1 MLHRLVTPT
10 VLTVGFAAAVVTAS
24 SVPAAA
30 DNDESTGLP
39 RTQDIVEELRDDGVF
54 VDPDIEVGTAR
65 DAVPQSDIAGL
76 ENAAAQADEPVHYV
90 LIPEG
95 NATSEVGV

>member
-1 MLHRLVTPT
+1 VLARMRPFGTHLRLACASRKCRVRDREENVNVGNCVGHPFVLGTREARYKDMLHCLVTPT

-39 RTQDIVEELRDDGVF
+39 RTQDIVEELRD
-54 VDPDIEVGTAR
+54 
-65 DAVPQSDIAGL
+65 
-76 ENAAAQADEPVHYV
+76 
-90 LIPEG
+90 
-95 NATSEVGV
+95 